1 MEASRLVSNT
11 AAHDYDL
18 LEVITITIP
27 PLDCSRLSDKSLRLR
42 AVVFKLPHPTELY
55 YYKRGVT
62 DWSALSGIDRL
73 LT

>member
-18 LEVITITIP
+18 LEVIPITIP

-55 YYKRGVT
+55 KRGVT
-62 DWSALSGIDRL
+62 DWSALESGIDRL